1 MPFDYINLTDN
12 TSDNHSGIVNVNKF
26 GDSVEMPANTTREG
40 GDIVSSSGNFV
51 DRFDDYGLRRRTYE
65 VGAWNMSTTSNTKVN
80 HGLGTAG
87 KFKKI
92 RSAELMINNDSQSEI
107 FDSGSTV
114 GVSGLNDVSIS
125 GINNSQ
131 VILRRR
137 DGGFFDSSSFSSTA
151 VNRGHVT
158 LWYV

>member
-1 MPFDYINLTDN
+1 MPFKYIND
-12 TSDNHSGIVNVNKF
+12 SFGASNHDGTASVNKF
-26 GDSVEMPANTTREG
+26 GDRTEISADVSLYG
-40 GDIVSSSGNFV
+40 GDIVASSGDFI

-65 VGAWNMSTTSNTKVN
+65 VGSWNMSTTSNAKVN

-92 RSAELMINNDSQSEI
+92 RSAELIINNDSESAF
-107 FDSGSTV
+107 FDAGSTV

-137 DGGFFDSSSFSSTA
+137 DWGFFDSADFASTA